1 MDGPSSSVPDGITPL
16 IGYRLWRV
24 IEERGEI
31 VLSPLNFESR
41 DWVGATSGW
50 VSSACGGSEL
60 WVSPEGELEWPDRH
74 RAPGEECAC
83 GFYAMK
89 QLTPEMLLG
98 ASSRHAHRVGSRSD
112 ERFVLGRVQLAG
124 KIVEHELGYR
134 AERARIVEL
143 IPIRGSEPE
152 IHAIATRLGVGVSRA
167 IIVPG
172 ASDLRERLDHAR
184 EAWTATRL
192 LPLPRADGVLPVLF
206 LVVGVLA
213 WLAAIV
219 TGSTSD
225 LSSGL
230 RLVSF
235 VCFVLHAAVRAR
247 TDPSR
252 VPK

>member
-1 MDGPSSSVPDGITPL
+1 MDGPTPSVPDGITPL

-24 IEERGEI
+24 LEERGEI

-50 VSSACGGSEL
+50 VSSTCGGSEL
-60 WVSPEGELEWPDRH
+60 WVSPEGELKWPDRH

-112 ERFVLGRVQLAG
+112 ERFVLGRVQLSG

-134 AERARIVEL
+134 AERARIAEL

-152 IHAIATRLGVGVSRA
+152 IQAIATRLGVGVARA
-167 IIVPG
+167 VIVPG
-172 ASDLRERLDHAR
+172 ASDFRERV
-184 EAWTATRL
+184 EQAWAATKPP
-192 LPLPRADGVLPVLF
+192 PLSRADGILPVLF
-206 LVVGVLA
+206 LVVGALA
-213 WLAAIV
+213 WLVAIV
-219 TGSTSD
+219 TASTPD
-225 LSSGL
+225 LSAGL
-230 RLVSF
+230 RAVWF
-235 VCFVLHAAVRAR
+235 VCLVLYAAARSR
-247 TDPSR
+247 TDPTR

>member
-1 MDGPSSSVPDGITPL
+1 MDGPSPSVPDGITPL

-50 VSSACGGSEL
+50 VSSTCGGSEL

-134 AERARIVEL
+134 AERARIAEL

-152 IHAIATRLGVGVSRA
+152 IQAIATRLGVGVARA
-167 IIVPG
+167 VIVPG
-172 ASDLRERLDHAR
+172 APDFRERL
-184 EAWTATRL
+184 EQAWAATKPP
-192 LPLPRADGVLPVLF
+192 PLSRADGILPVLF
-206 LVVGVLA
+206 LVVGALA
-213 WLAAIV
+213 WLVAIV
-219 TGSTSD
+219 TASTQD
-225 LSSGL
+225 LSAGL
-230 RLVSF
+230 RVVSF
-235 VCFVLHAAVRAR
+235 VCLVLHAAVRSR

>member
-1 MDGPSSSVPDGITPL
+1 MDGPSPSVPDGITPL

-152 IHAIATRLGVGVSRA
+152 IQAIATRLGVGVARA
-167 IIVPG
+167 VIVPG
-172 ASDLRERLDHAR
+172 APDFRERL
-184 EAWTATRL
+184 EQAWAATKPPTL
-192 LPLPRADGVLPVLF
+192 SRADGILPVLF
-206 LVVGVLA
+206 LVVGALA
-213 WLAAIV
+213 WLVAIV
-219 TGSTSD
+219 TASTPD
-225 LSSGL
+225 LSAGL
-230 RLVSF
+230 RMVSF
-235 VCFVLHAAVRAR
+235 VCLVLHAAVRSR

-252 VPK
+252 DPK

>member
-1 MDGPSSSVPDGITPL
+1 MDGPSVPDGITPL

-24 IEERGEI
+24 IEEGGEI

-50 VSSACGGSEL
+50 VSSTCGGSEL

-112 ERFVLGRVQLAG
+112 ERLVLGRVQLAG

-152 IHAIATRLGVGVSRA
+152 IHAIATRLGVGVARA
-167 IIVPG
+167 SIVPG
-172 ASDLRERLDHAR
+172 APDFRERLEHAR
-184 EAWTATRL
+184 EAWTATKP
-192 LPLPRADGVLPVLF
+192 LPLSRADGILPVLF
-206 LVVGVLA
+206 LVVGSLA
-213 WLAAIV
+213 WLVAVLTA
-219 TGSTSD
+219 STPD
-225 LSSGL
+225 LSAGL
-230 RLVSF
+230 RVVWF
-235 VCFVLHAAVRAR
+235 VCLVLYAAARAR
-247 TDPSR
+247 TDPTR

>member
-1 MDGPSSSVPDGITPL
+1 MDGPSPSVPDGITPL

-41 DWVGATSGW
+41 DWVGATTGW

-60 WVSPEGELEWPDRH
+60 WISPEGELESPDRH

-152 IHAIATRLGVGVSRA
+152 IQAIATRLGVGVGRA

-172 ASDLRERLDHAR
+172 APDLRERL
-184 EAWTATRL
+184 EQAWAATKPPPRS
-192 LPLPRADGVLPVLF
+192 RADGILPVVF
-206 LVVGVLA
+206 LVVGAFA
-213 WLAAIV
+213 WLVAIV
-219 TGSTSD
+219 TASTPD
-225 LSSGL
+225 LSAGL
-230 RLVSF
+230 RVVSF
-235 VCFVLHAAVRAR
+235 VCLVLHAAVRSR